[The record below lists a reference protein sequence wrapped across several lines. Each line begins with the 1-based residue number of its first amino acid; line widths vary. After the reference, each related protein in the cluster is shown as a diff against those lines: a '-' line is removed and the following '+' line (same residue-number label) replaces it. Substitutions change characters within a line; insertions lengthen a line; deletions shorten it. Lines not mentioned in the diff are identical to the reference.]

1 MPGLVSISVFIV
13 LIGISARWNWWRWPR
28 RGVAILMYHKI
39 GDPPAG
45 SKLKKL
51 WISPEKFER
60 HLRYLKNKNIPV
72 ITCNE
77 YYAMLR
83 EGTVPYKAAII
94 TFDDGYENN
103 YIHAFPL
110 LKKYGFKGSF
120 FIVTDTIGKM
130 NVWHKQDTESRQ
142 KMLSGEQIAEMA
154 AAGMEIGS
162 HTVHHPHLK
171 TRNAEQARKEI
182 TESKHVLERL
192 IGKPVEIFAYPYG
205 AGAYS
210 KAVKELVGPA
220 GYKLALGIRQGVN
233 VSGEEDYFA
242 LKRITVRRDENMFDF
257 YLQIRSG
264 KNRF

>member
-1 MPGLVSISVFIV
+1 MGILIAAVIV
-13 LIGISARWNWWRWPR
+13 LLGISARWNWWRWPG

-39 GDPPAG
+39 GEPPAG

-60 HLRYLKNKNIPV
+60 QLCYLKGKNIPV
-72 ITCNE
+72 ITCSE
-77 YYAMLR
+77 HYAMLQKK
-83 EGTVPYKAAII
+83 TVPYKAVIL

-103 YIHAFPL
+103 YTYAFPL
-110 LKKYGFKGSF
+110 LKKYGFRATF

-130 NVWHKQDTESRQ
+130 NVWHRADTEAQQR
-142 KMLSGEQIAEMA
+142 MLSAEQIREMA

-162 HTVHHPHLK
+162 HTLSHPHLRTK
-171 TRNAEQARKEI
+171 NIEEARQEI
-182 TESKHVLERL
+182 GRSKIVLEEL
-192 IGKPVEIFAYPYG
+192 VGKPVEIFAYPYG
-205 AGAYS
+205 AGAY
-210 KAVKELVGPA
+210 APGVKELVGPA
-220 GYKLALGIRQGVN
+220 EYKLALGIRQGIN

-257 YLQIRSG
+257 YLQISRG